1 MICGLGTSQNHTPG
15 QGLFQRNTREALTSS
30 SEDSP
35 RLLGFLE
42 LVVPILSSS
51 FSSSQAAYDP
61 FLSPN
66 FLFKSRW
73 KLILHFHQ
81 RVILKVFIYTPVI
94 KMQYY
99 KLLLAR
105 LLNSVCFLLVK
116 PSTFLLFI
124 LPTTVALAVFK
135 FFLICIFIVLCL
147 HRL

>member
-1 MICGLGTSQNHTPG
+1 MVREAGHRGIEVFAHLCTWPEVPMICGLGTSQNHTPG

-66 FLFKSRW
+66 FV
-73 KLILHFHQ
+73 LI
-81 RVILKVFIYTPVI
+81 
-94 KMQYY
+94 
-99 KLLLAR
+99 
-105 LLNSVCFLLVK
+105 
-116 PSTFLLFI
+116 
-124 LPTTVALAVFK
+124 
-135 FFLICIFIVLCL
+135 
-147 HRL
+147 